1 RWPRDWSSDVCSSDL
16 TEAHAGILTTSG
28 EGAGAMTRCGR
39 MAQTLTANTMWLPTI
54 RRPPIVRQSHIG
66 SAAITEAMNDCPD
79 THANPWR
86 TPAAEIEITYVRTP
100 TSASQKWT
108 PTASG
113 FGSRP
118 VRRGTSP

>member
-1 RWPRDWSSDVCSSDL
+1 MVCMQP
-16 TEAHAGILTTSG
+16 TEAHAGLLTTPG
-28 EGAGAMTRCGR
+28 EGAGAMTGR
-39 MAQTLTANTMWLPTI
+39 GRIAQTFTANTMWLPTI
-54 RRPPIVRQSHIG
+54 KRPPIVRQSHIG

-79 THANPWR
+79 THAKPWR
-86 TPAAEIEITYVRTP
+86 TPATEIEITYVRTP

-118 VRRGTSP
+118 VRRGTRP